1 MTLFP
6 YTTLFRSD
14 YAVIIFVVGAAAL
27 AIAVIYNITA
37 TNLKERTREIA
48 TLMVLG
54 YNKHETAN
62 MLIVENLV
70 ITGLGCVLGLP
81 LGYGLLWWLVEITK
95 LFNVFIS
102 SFFSWYVV
110 LGCIAL
116 TFAFS
121 LIATMLLN
129 TKLKKIS
136 MVEALK
142 SVE

>member
-1 MTLFP
+1 M
-6 YTTLFRSD
+6 
-14 YAVIIFVVGAAAL
+14 
-27 AIAVIYNITA
+27 
-37 TNLKERTREIA
+37 
-48 TLMVLG
+48 
-54 YNKHETAN
+54 
-62 MLIVENLV
+62 
-70 ITGLGCVLGLP
+70 LGLP
-81 LGYGLLWWLVEITK
+81 LGYGLLWWLVEITE